1 MNRPISVITLQ
12 ETHLDS
18 STDTI
23 LFNLSDYTLISD
35 PARINSFGGLATY
48 VHNCFSFKR
57 ISIEELNQN
66 STVYESMF
74 IEIYRNQ
81 NGIKKYIIGNI
92 YRRPS
97 EIVEDIT

>member
-35 PARINSFGGLATY
+35 PARINSFGGLAVWQLMCTILSPLKEY
-48 VHNCFSFKR
+48 QLKSLIK
-57 ISIEELNQN
+57 IPQ
-66 STVYESMF
+66 SM
-74 IEIYRNQ
+74 
-81 NGIKKYIIGNI
+81 KAC
-92 YRRPS
+92 S
-97 EIVEDIT
+97 

>member
-1 MNRPISVITLQ
+1 M
-12 ETHLDS
+12 DS

-35 PARINSFGGLATY
+35 PACINSFGGLATY
-48 VHNCFSFKR
+48 VHNSFSFK
-57 ISIEELNQN
+57 ITSIEELNQN

-81 NGIKKYIIGNI
+81 NGIKNILLVIYI
-92 YRRPS
+92 
-97 EIVEDIT
+97 

>member
-1 MNRPISVITLQ
+1 MNRPTSVINLQ
-12 ETHLDS
+12 DS

-35 PARINSFGGLATY
+35 PARINSF
-48 VHNCFSFKR
+48 VHNSFSFKR

-74 IEIYRNQ
+74 IEIYRNR
-81 NGIKKYIIGNI
+81 NGIKIIYNW
-92 YRRPS
+92 
-97 EIVEDIT
+97 

>member
-1 MNRPISVITLQ
+1 MAMVMAMVMVLVLFYYYYNMQ

-48 VHNCFSFKR
+48 VHNSFSFKR

-66 STVYESMF
+66 STVYE
-74 IEIYRNQ
+74 
-81 NGIKKYIIGNI
+81 NI
-92 YRRPS
+92 V
-97 EIVEDIT
+97 I